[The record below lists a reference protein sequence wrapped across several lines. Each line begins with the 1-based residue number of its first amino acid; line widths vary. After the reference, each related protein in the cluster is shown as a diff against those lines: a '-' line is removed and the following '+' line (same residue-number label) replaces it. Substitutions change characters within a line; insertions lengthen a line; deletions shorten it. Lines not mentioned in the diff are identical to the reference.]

1 MLSLLGLI
9 LTISLLVFV
18 HEFGHYYVAKIFG
31 VKIEEFSIG
40 FGKELF
46 AKIDKN
52 GVRWKICALPF
63 GGYVK
68 IYGFDQ
74 AGAKDSKIE
83 DQQVTFLS
91 KPLWMQFLIIAA
103 GPVANYLLAI
113 LIFTNIYF
121 FHGQIELPAIIGEVV
136 VGSPAENSGLQKND
150 KIIMVNNNQINNFI
164 DLQQQ
169 ILINGDKPSHFLI
182 ERNSKIIDINITP
195 EQKAQGTGKKSKI
208 TKPYIGVIAKNE
220 PIYLKMNIFQS
231 LWQSSKDVIYISNL
245 ILRSFAQM
253 ITGAKSLDE
262 IGGPLT
268 IAKESG
274 NSLEQG
280 VGNFILFIAM
290 ISINLGLLNLLP
302 IPVLDGG
309 HLLFI
314 IYQAITNK
322 PINQS
327 VKNII
332 IRLGICMIIFLIVI
346 SISNDIKNLVF

>member
-1 MLSLLGLI
+1 MLPLLGFI

-46 AKIDKN
+46 AKIDKD

-68 IYGFDQ
+68 IYGFDP
-74 AGAKDSKIE
+74 ATIKDLKIE
-83 DQQVTFLS
+83 DKRLTFLS
-91 KPLWMQFLIIAA
+91 KALWRQFLIIAA
-103 GPVANYLLAI
+103 GPIANYLLAI
-113 LIFTNIYF
+113 LILTNIYF
-121 FHGQIELPAIIGEVV
+121 FHGQIEIPAIIGEVV

-150 KIIMVNNNQINNFI
+150 KIIMVNNNQINNFT
-164 DLQQQ
+164 DLQRN
-169 ILINGDKPSHFLI
+169 IIINGNKPSRFLI
-182 ERNSKIIDINITP
+182 ERNSEIIDINITP
-195 EQKAQGTGKKSKI
+195 KQNPKELGKQSKI
-208 TKPYIGVIAKNE
+208 TKPYIGIIAKNE

-231 LWQSSKDVIYISNL
+231 LWQSSKEVIYISNL
-245 ILRSFAQM
+245 ILESFGQM
-253 ITGAKSLDE
+253 ITGTRSLDE

-274 NSLEQG
+274 KSLEQG
-280 VGNFILFIAM
+280 IGGFALFIAM

-322 PINQS
+322 PVNQS

-332 IRLGICMIIFLIVI
+332 LRLGVCMIIFLIVI
-346 SISNDIKNLVF
+346 SISNDIKNLLF